1 MEIKEFTQKLLIA
14 SQGHILTDGE
24 HFGRVVALAIDRDPS
39 EFHEI
44 TEEEYQAI
52 IAKKAEETSHN

>member
-1 MEIKEFTQKLLIA
+1 MKIEEFTRKILTA
-14 SQGHILTDGE
+14 SEGYILTDGE
-24 HFGRVVALAIDRDPS
+24 HFGRVVALAVDRDPS

-52 IAKKAEETSHN
+52 MAERDGVQE

>member
-14 SQGHILTDGE
+14 SKGHILTDGE
-24 HFGRVVALAIDRDPS
+24 HFGRVVALAVDRDPS

-44 TEEEYQAI
+44 TEEEYQSI
-52 IAKKAEETSHN
+52 LAEREGDVE